1 MRQPKPQAR
10 RQHAAFERCKKL
22 SLENARNIVAF
33 YERRMSLRPE
43 ADDKNKDAPRPVAAS
58 DGAIDDDIV
67 VSIAV
72 DCRFS

>member
-1 MRQPKPQAR
+1 
-10 RQHAAFERCKKL
+10 
-22 SLENARNIVAF
+22 
-33 YERRMSLRPE
+33 MSLRPE

>member
-1 MRQPKPQAR
+1 
-10 RQHAAFERCKKL
+10 
-22 SLENARNIVAF
+22 
-33 YERRMSLRPE
+33 MSLRAE